1 MKVIVV
7 GAGITGVSSAE
18 WLRRDGHDVTLVDPL
33 RPGDAGQTSFGNAG
47 LIART
52 SVMPV
57 ATPALVRKAAS
68 MVFDPGAPLF
78 LRWSYLPRLL
88 PWLLPFLGNARLSRL
103 REIAESLSALTFDS
117 TEQHMALARGTKA
130 ESYIQIG
137 EYVTLYRAPGD
148 YHGDALWSEMRARHN
163 LAPEELNRAALVD
176 RDPHL
181 GPDYTF
187 GTLFRDFGWIVDP
200 GRYVAALFDH
210 YRQQGGGFRQGQVVD
225 IAPGEAP
232 SVTLDGGDV
241 LAADRIVICAGVWS
255 GAMARRLGTGMRLE
269 AERGYHLSMFAPSI
283 TPPGPYMVTDAKF
296 VLTPMQGFLRA
307 AGVVEFAGID
317 AAPSSAPPALIE
329 KRLRRVYPGLEFD
342 RCDTWMGRRPT
353 TPDSL
358 PALGADARAPNVIHA
373 YGGQHVGLTIG
384 PKLGRTVAALVSG
397 QGVNLD
403 LAPYAPGRFGR

>member
-33 RPGDAGQTSFGNAG
+33 MPGDAGQTSFGNAG

-88 PWLLPFLGNARLSRL
+88 PWLLPFLGNARLPRL

-117 TEQHMALARGTKA
+117 TEQHLALARGTKA
-130 ESYIQIG
+130 ESFIQIG
-137 EYVTLYRAPGD
+137 DYVTLYRASGD
-148 YHGDALWSEMRARHN
+148 YHGDALWREMRARHN
-163 LAPEELNRAALVD
+163 LAPDELDRAALVD

-210 YRQQGGGFRQGQVVD
+210 YRQQGGGFQQG
-225 IAPGEAP
+225 
-232 SVTLDGGDV
+232 
-241 LAADRIVICAGVWS
+241 R
-255 GAMARRLGTGMRLE
+255 
-269 AERGYHLSMFAPSI
+269 
-283 TPPGPYMVTDAKF
+283 
-296 VLTPMQGFLRA
+296 
-307 AGVVEFAGID
+307 VVEFAGID

-329 KRLRRVYPGLEFD
+329 KRLRRVYPKLEFD

-384 PKLGRTVAALVSG
+384 PKLGRTVAALVSER
-397 QGVNLD
+397 GVNLD